1 MFYQIFAVAMIAL
14 SIPVAVL
21 SAAELSKTFNQIEKE
36 ERYE

>member
-1 MFYQIFAVAMIAL
+1 MFYQIFAATMVIL
-14 SIPVAVL
+14 SILVAVL